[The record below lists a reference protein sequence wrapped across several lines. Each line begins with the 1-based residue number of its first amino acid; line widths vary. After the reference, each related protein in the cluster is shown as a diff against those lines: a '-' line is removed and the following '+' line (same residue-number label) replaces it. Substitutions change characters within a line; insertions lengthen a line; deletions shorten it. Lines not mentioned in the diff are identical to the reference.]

1 MYSVGELIVHSGAGV
16 CRVEEI
22 TTLDLP
28 GVDKGRLY
36 YILAP
41 LYQDGTV
48 CVPVESKKVFMRPVI
63 SRKEAEDLI
72 DQIPSIQAK
81 AYYNQNMTQLER
93 HYREAFENHDCS
105 DLVQLTMSIYAKR
118 QERFEKN
125 LKFGAIDKRF
135 MERAEDL
142 LYGELAVALGIDRD
156 NVRAYIAR
164 RVGEPE

>member
-22 TTLDLP
+22 TTLELA
-28 GVDKGRLY
+28 GVDKERLY

-72 DQIPSIQAK
+72 DRIPDIQAE

-93 HYREAFENHDCS
+93 HYRESFENHDCS

-118 QERFEKN
+118 RERMEKN

-156 NVRAYIAR
+156 DVRAYIAR
-164 RVGEPE
+164 RLGEPE

>member
-28 GVDKGRLY
+28 GVNKDRLY

-48 CVPVESKKVFMRPVI
+48 SVPVESKKIFTRPVI
-63 SRKEAEDLI
+63 SRQEAENLI
-72 DQIPSIQAK
+72 DQIPTIQAE
-81 AYYNQNMTQLER
+81 AYYNQNLTQLER
-93 HYREAFENHDCS
+93 HYRESFENHDCS
-105 DLVQLTMSIYAKR
+105 DLIQLTMSIYAKK
-118 QERFEKN
+118 QERIEKN

-135 MERAEDL
+135 MDRAEDL
-142 LYGELAVALGIDRD
+142 LYGELAVALGIARD
-156 NVRAYIAR
+156 DVHTYIER
-164 RVGEPE
+164 RLGRI